1 MRIGIDAVH
10 ISRNRKGI
18 GRVERNI
25 IQVLS
30 EATYSHE
37 VVVFLDR
44 DPSELSLPQGDS
56 ISYSVNKSNSLIEW
70 EQIRLSRAARKH
82 KIDCL
87 LTLSDRVP
95 LLYSG
100 RIVLYLFEIP
110 NRRRELSLD
119 NKVAGLYQRTSD
131 NLTRLVFPIS
141 IRRARLI
148 AVPSQF
154 TSNELQTMYGVLDRK
169 IMIVPAAVS
178 SEFCPNYNHQYKE
191 QVQKRY
197 GAPGGYVLHFSSGD
211 PRDNTE
217 LALRAFSLANISEN
231 IKIILVGDGYVDQ
244 DAFNE
249 MISRMELRD
258 RVISVG
264 HVSDS
269 DLVDLYQAADI
280 YMDPSLYEGFGLQVL
295 EAMSCGVPV
304 LCSNTTSLAEMAS
317 DVGFTCE
324 PTNIED
330 FAHGIEYLISN
341 TAQAELM
348 RDAGIRHSSQYSW
361 NKTVEQLVTLCE
373 HAID

>member
-25 IQVLS
+25 IQILS

-37 VVVFLDR
+37 FVVFLDR

-56 ISYSVNKSNSLIEW
+56 LSYSVNKSNSLIEW

-141 IRRARLI
+141 RL
-148 AVPSQF
+148 
-154 TSNELQTMYGVLDRK
+154 
-169 IMIVPAAVS
+169 
-178 SEFCPNYNHQYKE
+178 
-191 QVQKRY
+191 
-197 GAPGGYVLHFSSGD
+197 
-211 PRDNTE
+211 
-217 LALRAFSLANISEN
+217 
-231 IKIILVGDGYVDQ
+231 
-244 DAFNE
+244 
-249 MISRMELRD
+249 
-258 RVISVG
+258 
-264 HVSDS
+264 
-269 DLVDLYQAADI
+269 
-280 YMDPSLYEGFGLQVL
+280 
-295 EAMSCGVPV
+295 
-304 LCSNTTSLAEMAS
+304 
-317 DVGFTCE
+317 
-324 PTNIED
+324 
-330 FAHGIEYLISN
+330 
-341 TAQAELM
+341 
-348 RDAGIRHSSQYSW
+348 
-361 NKTVEQLVTLCE
+361 LVTQERLTRC
-373 HAID
+373 IPMRL